1 MPHLTIECSANVRD
15 VTDLHQM
22 ARALHAAA
30 IETGVAPLD
39 GLRTRVVVH
48 ELYVIAD
55 ERPENKFIA
64 VSGRFLQGRSLD
76 DKRTMTQALMDAL
89 VAHLGDDERDVSL
102 SVEFNEI
109 DADTRLNRNT
119 LKARLENQ
127 A

>member
-1 MPHLTIECSANVRD
+1 MPHLTIECSANVSD
-15 VTDLHQM
+15 VTDLRQM

-30 IETGVAPLD
+30 IGTGVAPLD

-89 VAHLGDDERDVSL
+89 VAHLGDDEHDMSL